1 MRLSLELIDK
11 TRALELLK
19 TMPTNRNVKKA
30 NLNKLISVLENDE
43 WDAENGEVIKINK
56 QGQLIDG
63 QHRLMAI
70 VKTNKAVKMAIMYG
84 CGSNAMKTIDT
95 GATRSINDVLKLNNV
110 KSYVKVPFVIQSES
124 VIKLGK
130 TIRYTNQETKYKT
143 ALSVLDVY
151 LNNKIHIDD
160 TITNATRY
168 YAELKLLAP
177 SQVVAYFNI
186 FKKIDEESAIDFFSQ
201 LSSFN
206 ISNTQ
211 ILLLKQRLIADK
223 TTTLRKLSSTEKE
236 AFIIKTWNAFMR
248 GTENKIL
255 RWQPSTE
262 DFPKV
267 YGIENINH
275 WL

>member
-1 MRLSLELIDK
+1 MRLSVELINK
-11 TRALELLK
+11 ERALELLN

-30 NLNKLISVLENDE
+30 NLNKLISVLQNNE

-56 QGQLIDG
+56 EGQLIDG
-63 QHRLMAI
+63 QHRLMAV
-70 VKTNKAVKMAIMYG
+70 VKTNKAVNMAIMYG

-124 VIKLGK
+124 VINKGK

-143 ALSVLDVY
+143 PLSVLDVY
-151 LNNKIHIDD
+151 LSNKMIIDE
-160 TITNATRY
+160 TTTQATRF
-168 YAELKLLAP
+168 YANLKLLSP
-177 SQVVAYFNI
+177 SQVVAYYNI
-186 FKKIDEESAIDFFSQ
+186 FKKIDEESANEFFEQ

-206 ISNTQ
+206 ITNTQ
-211 ILLLKQRLIADK
+211 IMLLKQKLIADK

-236 AFIIKTWNAFMR
+236 AMLIKTWNAFMQ
-248 GTENKIL
+248 GSEKKIL

-267 YGIENINH
+267 YGIENVNN